1 MERRDYIGGTDVSAI
16 LGLNSYSTIGEI
28 WRRKRGI
35 EGEVEANER
44 MRWGLLLE
52 PVILAETEARLGVVG
67 ERPGLIQHPF
77 VEYLA
82 GTPDLV
88 YQRGDELV
96 VVDAKW
102 SKVRGLAADGTVAD
116 VDNGSVPGSWWCQLH
131 HYAWLVEETRGL
143 PCRLGQ
149 IAALTPDGL
158 RIIDVPLDLTWWR
171 ASVLPRLDA
180 FWASVQDGVEP
191 SLPEPVKIAPPPT
204 LDGIDDAVA
213 DYLAAS
219 AAIDDAEA
227 MKASAKSRI
236 EAAIA
241 AAGHPAKSTAGGA
254 TISYIV
260 TKGRV
265 SLDSKRLEADNPEL
279 FAAYSKVGSSFSSIR
294 VSAKGEKK

>member
-1 MERRDYIGGTDVSAI
+1 MERRDYIGGTDVSVI
-16 LGLNSYSTIGEI
+16 LGMNGYSTIGEV

-35 EGEVEANER
+35 DGEIEVNER

-52 PVILAETEARLGVVG
+52 PVILAETEARLGVAG

-88 YQRGDELV
+88 YQRGDHLV

-116 VDNGSVPGSWWCQLH
+116 VDDGSVPGAWWCQLH
-131 HYAWLVEETRGL
+131 HYAWLIEETRGL

-158 RIIDVPLDLTWWR
+158 RIIDVPLDLSWWR

-180 FWASVQDGVEP
+180 FWGSVQDGVEP
-191 SLPEPVKIAPPPT
+191 SLPEPVKVTPPPT

-219 AAIDDAEA
+219 GAIDDAET
-227 MKASAKSRI
+227 MKASAKARI
-236 EAAIA
+236 EAALA

-294 VSAKGEKK
+294 ISAKGEKK

>member
-1 MERRDYIGGTDVSAI
+1 MERKDYIGGTDVSAI
-16 LGLNSYSTIGEI
+16 LGLNSYSTIGEV

-35 EGEVEANER
+35 DGEVEANER

-77 VEYLA
+77 IEHLA

-88 YQRGDELV
+88 YQRDGELV

-131 HYAWLVEETRGL
+131 HYAWLIEETRGV

-158 RIIDVPLDLTWWR
+158 RIIDVPLDIGWYR
-171 ASVLPRLDA
+171 ESVLPRLAA
-180 FWASVQDGVEP
+180 FWASVQDGIEP
-191 SLPEPVKIAPPPT
+191 TLPEPVKVTPPPA

-219 AAIDDAEA
+219 AAIDDAEQ
-227 MKASAKSRI
+227 MKASAKARI

-241 AAGHPAKSTAGGA
+241 AAGHPGKSTAGGA

-279 FAAYSKVGSSFSSIR
+279 FASYSKVGASFSSIR
-294 VSAKGEKK
+294 VSAKSEKR